1 MQALGKIISK
11 IHNYKDFGFKS
22 YQKLFESCVVP
33 ILDYCSSV
41 WGYKHYQTIDNVQY
55 RAIRYFLGVHR
66 FAPKLA
72 ITADTGWL
80 PSHYRRWVSMIRYW
94 NRLILFD
101 DNRLTKRI
109 FNMDYRICK
118 NNWCS
123 DLKTVMSNLNLSN
136 HFENKTVIHIDTVK
150 DKINEYYSN
159 ILKADVTKVSKLR
172 TYTTFKDNFETE
184 QYVLLNLN
192 KRERSLLAQF
202 RCGILPLRV
211 ETGRYV
217 GEPPEQRL
225 CSFCNQLQI
234 EDEKHFLIQCTFYN
248 DIRADVFN
256 DQFSNRQFNGL
267 NDVDK
272 LVYLVRKFPRK
283 LAKYI
288 VKAYMR
294 RRNALYN

>member
-1 MQALGKIISK
+1 M
-11 IHNYKDFGFKS
+11 
-22 YQKLFESCVVP
+22 
-33 ILDYCSSV
+33 
-41 WGYKHYQTIDNVQY
+41 
-55 RAIRYFLGVHR
+55 HR

-72 ITADTGWL
+72 ITDAKGWL
-80 PSHYRRWVSMIRYW
+80 PSNYRRWVSMIRYW

-101 DNRLTKRI
+101 DNRLTKRV
-109 FNMDYRICK
+109 FNMDYNKCR

-123 DLKTVMSNLNLSN
+123 DLKTVMSNLNLIN
-136 HFENKTVIHIDTVK
+136 HFENKSIIHIDTVK
-150 DKINEYYSN
+150 NKINEYYSN
-159 ILKADVTKVSKLR
+159 IWKADVTKVSKLR

-225 CSFCNQLQI
+225 CSFCNQIQI
-234 EDEKHFLIQCTFYN
+234 EDERHFLIQCTFYN
-248 DIRADVFN
+248 DIRTDVFN
-256 DQFSNRQFNGL
+256 DQFSNIQFNIL
-267 NDVDK
+267 NDVEK
-272 LVYLVRKFPRK
+272 LRYLVKNVPRK
-283 LAKYI
+283 VAKYI
-288 VKAYMR
+288 VKACMR